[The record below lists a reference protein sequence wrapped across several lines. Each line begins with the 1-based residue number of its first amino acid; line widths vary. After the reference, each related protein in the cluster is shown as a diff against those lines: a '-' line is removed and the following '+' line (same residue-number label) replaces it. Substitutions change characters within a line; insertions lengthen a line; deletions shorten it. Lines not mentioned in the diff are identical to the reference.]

1 MRELLLHAEI
11 AGLRAELGCMARQK
25 DEMAAQMR
33 ELRGDNARLEVQ
45 FIDSQGENDLLQ
57 SQLQQCQRGAKTE
70 VAKLQAMVLSLQGS
84 KDQQGSSGSI
94 TQGVQV
100 SAVPSAPQP
109 SSGALP
115 PLPED
120 SAVLLPAPSTQLGI
134 KIPHRRLSRRMR
146 SRLLEAKLAGM
157 TAKLACMEQQQ
168 AELVAQLQECQA
180 EQQQSQAAKLGLEE
194 QLRQCQRTVVELEAM
209 VLSLQAGQPPA
220 ASSRDRSHETDVVI
234 IGSGIGGLCCA
245 ALLARYGYSVTVLES
260 HYLAGGAAHSFEIQG
275 YSCDAGPSFFAGL
288 SGPPGSSK
296 TNPLKLVLDAVGE
309 SVECVTYKKWIV
321 YQPNGR
327 SFECVC
333 DADAYAEN
341 IRREGGEEAYRQWKE
356 LEQLMQPLQE
366 GAAMLPAAALRA
378 DPSIAL
384 TAGPRLALVS
394 KRWQRAVYA
403 EPLLWQRFVVRNNQP
418 GKLFMQPRL
427 ALLRRQAA
435 HVACFSW
442 QADGEA
448 AGHSLPAFL
457 AALQPS
463 QLVQLE
469 LLLSAMLPPSASL
482 RSLDLGAVNLA
493 ATNLTAAAFDGCT
506 QLRQLTSLIICVA
519 AFPASQWQRA
529 FAAVLQQAARISHL
543 SMQGYGEVACLGEM
557 PTSLRGY
564 RGLTSLALPVLCL
577 NNLPCGAYLAD
588 LESLALTCN
597 TLSALPS
604 SLSAATRLTRRQL
617 SYNTQL
623 RLSLQDIAR
632 LLRLPRL
639 LCLNAVEVQHDWRQ
653 QPAQH

>member
-209 VLSLQAGQPPA
+209 VLSLQAGQVSSAESSNDAEVPA
-220 ASSRDRSHETDVVI
+220 ATSEQQAAAAPRASHL
-234 IGSGIGGLCCA
+234 GA
-245 ALLARYGYSVTVLES
+245 AVAPQQA
-260 HYLAGGAAHSFEIQG
+260 AGGAGEVP
-275 YSCDAGPSFFAGL
+275 DAGAG
-288 SGPPGSSK
+288 
-296 TNPLKLVLDAVGE
+296 T
-309 SVECVTYKKWIV
+309 
-321 YQPNGR
+321 
-327 SFECVC
+327 
-333 DADAYAEN
+333 
-341 IRREGGEEAYRQWKE
+341 
-356 LEQLMQPLQE
+356 
-366 GAAMLPAAALRA
+366 
-378 DPSIAL
+378 
-384 TAGPRLALVS
+384 
-394 KRWQRAVYA
+394 
-403 EPLLWQRFVVRNNQP
+403 
-418 GKLFMQPRL
+418 
-427 ALLRRQAA
+427 
-435 HVACFSW
+435 
-442 QADGEA
+442 
-448 AGHSLPAFL
+448 
-457 AALQPS
+457 
-463 QLVQLE
+463 
-469 LLLSAMLPPSASL
+469 
-482 RSLDLGAVNLA
+482 
-493 ATNLTAAAFDGCT
+493 
-506 QLRQLTSLIICVA
+506 
-519 AFPASQWQRA
+519 
-529 FAAVLQQAARISHL
+529 
-543 SMQGYGEVACLGEM
+543 
-557 PTSLRGY
+557 
-564 RGLTSLALPVLCL
+564 
-577 NNLPCGAYLAD
+577 
-588 LESLALTCN
+588 
-597 TLSALPS
+597 
-604 SLSAATRLTRRQL
+604 
-617 SYNTQL
+617 
-623 RLSLQDIAR
+623 
-632 LLRLPRL
+632 
-639 LCLNAVEVQHDWRQ
+639 HD
-653 QPAQH
+653 